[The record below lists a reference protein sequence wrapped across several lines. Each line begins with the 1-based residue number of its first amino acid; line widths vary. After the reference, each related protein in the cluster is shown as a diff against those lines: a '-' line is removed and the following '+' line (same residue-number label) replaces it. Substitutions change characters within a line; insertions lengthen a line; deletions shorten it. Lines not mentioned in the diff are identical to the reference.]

1 MPVVGQCVPCG
12 GDGPPVVEP
21 LQDGDHTTGEDESTG
36 EAERVAQQHLA
47 VLEVV
52 VTLDVV

>member
-1 MPVVGQCVPCG
+1 VPVVGQCVPCG